1 MPARATCTHGAGSGA
16 GSDTKR
22 LTLRWRSSDQYPL
35 SHLYLLFSLLCA
47 NESRLSTAGRALPS
61 HSLSSYRSPP
71 RWQSLARP
79 WKTAY
84 STKGGALASGRACRC
99 VLKER
104 RVMSNGAIVKVSPS
118 ACIEDQV
125 TLQFRHSRCQ
135 LEACV
140 GRSAA
145 LLAARVTRPCSS
157 GRTGKLPFCAPAA
170 GRRRVS
176 SAPLISPTG
185 LLPCLVRPS
194 AATAPLPA

>member
-1 MPARATCTHGAGSGA
+1 MAPC
-16 GSDTKR
+16 
-22 LTLRWRSSDQYPL
+22 LTLYPHSL
-35 SHLYLLFSLLCA
+35 RTHYLTHTFCFHFCAQTSRVSRRLGALCQA
-47 NESRLSTAGRALPS
+47 TPSVQIAVNRAGRAWRALGKLPTQPEAALWLNPS
-61 HSLSSYRSPP
+61 NASSALL
-71 RWQSLARP
+71 RWQSLAR
-79 WKTAY
+79 W
-84 STKGGALASGRACRC
+84 
-99 VLKER
+99 
-104 RVMSNGAIVKVSPS
+104 
-118 ACIEDQV
+118 
-125 TLQFRHSRCQ
+125 FRHSRCQ